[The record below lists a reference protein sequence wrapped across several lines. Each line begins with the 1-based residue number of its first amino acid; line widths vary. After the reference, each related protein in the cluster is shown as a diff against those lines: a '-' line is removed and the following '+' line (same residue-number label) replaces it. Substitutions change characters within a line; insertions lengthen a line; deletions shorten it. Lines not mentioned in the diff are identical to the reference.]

1 MSYSIDSRTIKPGDI
16 FIPIKGERFD
26 GHDFIEEVKKKG
38 ATVLDV
44 DLAEYAKKKRKKI
57 KVPIIAVTGSAGKTT
72 VKDMLAA
79 VLGQKFKVYRSPE
92 NNNNEIGVPLALL
105 NVPDE
110 TEIIILEMAMRGLG
124 QIEYLANIVEP
135 THAVITNIGYTH
147 LELLHTREAIA
158 TAKSE
163 VIRKGI
169 KIFLNKKDDYFN
181 FLEQQAEA
189 KGALV
194 YTFDFDSASKANC
207 SAVTAVAKLFE
218 VSDEQ
223 ITKALA
229 GFQASGHR
237 LRIIN
242 SKTIPGVKIID
253 DSYNSNPDAV
263 VFALTFLK
271 EQAGIFRKVAVLGD
285 MKELGQQEIELHKKI
300 NVSGIDLI
308 ITYGELAKNIKHD
321 KNFVFDQKKTLIE
334 YLKNELRA
342 GDYVLIKGSRS
353 MKMEEI
359 VQSIG

>member
-1 MSYSIDSRTIKPGDI
+1 MSYSIDSRTIKPGDV

-44 DLAEYAKKKRKKI
+44 DLAEYAKEKRKKI
-57 KVPIIAVTGSAGKTT
+57 NVPIIAVTGSAGKTT
-72 VKDMLAA
+72 VKDMLTA

-105 NVPDE
+105 NAPDDA
-110 TEIIILEMAMRGLG
+110 EIIILEMAMRGLG

-163 VIRKGI
+163 VVRKGI
-169 KIFLNKKDDYFN
+169 KVFLNKKDDYFK

-189 KGALV
+189 KGALI
-194 YTFDFDSASKANC
+194 YTFDYDSVLNANS

-237 LRIIN
+237 LRITD

-253 DSYNSNPDAV
+253 DAYNSNPDAV
-263 VFALTFLK
+263 VFALSFLK
-271 EQAGIFRKVAVLGD
+271 EQAGKNRKIAVLGD
-285 MKELGQQEIELHKKI
+285 MKELGAQEVQLHKNI
-300 NVSGIDLI
+300 NVNGIDLV
-308 ITYGELAKNIKHD
+308 ITYGELAKNIKHH
-321 KNFVFDQKKTLIE
+321 KNFASDQKQLLIE
-334 YLKNELRA
+334 YLKKELSPV
-342 GDYVLIKGSRS
+342 DHILIKGSRS

-359 VQSIG
+359 IQSIG